1 MPCEMSLVKHIGK
14 QEVAACKCYKN
25 FLDTDNFH
33 KNWDQL
39 LNSYQKRNMNKI
51 KVKAR
56 LNLLNWHVQVTIS
69 LHSKY
74 DWPIWLN
81 WEMDQIMKT

>member
-33 KNWDQL
+33 LKL
-39 LNSYQKRNMNKI
+39 RPTI
-51 KVKAR
+51 KF
-56 LNLLNWHVQVTIS
+56 L
-69 LHSKY
+69 SKKKY
-74 DWPIWLN
+74 
-81 WEMDQIMKT
+81 E